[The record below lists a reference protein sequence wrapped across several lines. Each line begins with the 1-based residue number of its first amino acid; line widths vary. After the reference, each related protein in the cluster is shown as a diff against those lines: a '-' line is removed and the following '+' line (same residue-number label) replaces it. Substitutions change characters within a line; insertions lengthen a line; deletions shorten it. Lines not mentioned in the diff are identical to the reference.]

1 MIYIDQSYAI
11 SYNLHNS
18 QNQTNT
24 EAINSHNL
32 SSTQARNST
41 LDVDARW
48 TFRTTQTPNQPHSS
62 SFLAGNENEGN
73 PLHTDAR
80 PGLSRSP
87 RWRHNSYPPSSSHL
101 GGFPSPGFAGTDIG
115 QDRPGTSQPLEYA
128 DIVTVPKWYAGNIYD
143 LPRSLPQSVEL
154 PRSSTGEYQL
164 FVSGDYEI
172 RLFGDPHVREGS
184 EVPALN
190 IKLNVG
196 VEETSSLYIREPSQ
210 DVVCDLVDGF
220 AFGKAIGVGLRSTT
234 SWITVTKAI
243 LAQDLDGLEVQLA
256 QVTRLAPGQTR
267 IIPLE
272 LRQRSPIRM
281 ESLEIILSVESEAL
295 TSAQLK
301 VSLPLR
307 QLPRWTPGS
316 RIAIKASFFYAHSN
330 PTIFAVLPP
339 QLPHEGARS
348 LPILALRKYIK
359 LLIFYQ
365 RIDPP
370 KDGAGV
376 DILAHD
382 FWPEAMPKND
392 FSWIIMPA
400 GRTCWGLDWHGPSTQ
415 EAWDTVSALSG
426 ILQANGA
433 WKNQAFPSDSKV
445 VLIGHSNGGQGVWH
459 MSAHFPD
466 RVAAA
471 VPAAAYIKS
480 QAYVPL
486 IHARFAHY
494 MDPMLRAILESSL
507 TPDDNDLHLSNIAHI
522 PLLAVHG
529 GADGNVPTWH
539 SRELVNILRTLE
551 GNANL
556 KEDPGQDHWYSTVLT
571 NQDVQQ
577 FLDNHVRAE
586 NERVEAVPPS
596 FTLTVSNPSEV
607 GSLHGWRIH
616 SLHISGRLGSMRVD
630 ALDDIVKVSPNN
642 VQSFSLQDES
652 VISGIQEL
660 QAILTTAGPITIAY
674 DGDKA
679 FSLAK
684 RLAHDLYLY
693 HRLDSEL
700 TSEGDNSPHKPSA
713 GNSVVIGTLQSASVQ
728 RALREA
734 RTPFRL
740 RNGTLVLDGKPLP
753 TTTELP
759 FTPSFII
766 GLWKVQAAAHKV
778 NGKRVSVWSF
788 DKRGPDME
796 RLGPAAKDRTLEVL
810 KSEATSLSRL
820 RHPSILEMVEPLE
833 ETRTELVFATEPV
846 LSSLENAI
854 PGSGKHASLVELD
867 EVEIQKGVLQLCK
880 GLSFLHS
887 SAQLIHSNICPESII
902 INSAG
907 DWKISGLGLTIP
919 LLTNGNPTRWEFP
932 TFDGRVPAYIQRSF
946 DYMAPEYALDEQLL
960 TASDLYSLGCLVY
973 AVHNK
978 GSLPYKNHG
987 SLSGLRDNA
996 GKPVSGMERWD
1007 PDLQSLLRS
1016 LITRHATSRPT
1027 PSTLPSHP
1035 FFSSLPIST
1044 LNFLDRTNFTAKT
1057 REEKISFMKG
1067 LTGVLDKFT
1076 EGLQT
1081 RKILPSLL
1089 EEMKDTHL
1097 LPYILPNVFVIS
1109 QALAPTQFASLV
1121 LPSLKPLFAIKE
1133 PPQNMLT
1140 LLDNLSMLQSKTEKL
1155 VFKDHV
1161 LPLVY
1166 NALES
1171 EHPIVQER
1179 ALSTVPELCET
1190 VDYAEVQSVLFPRV
1204 CAVSSSTRI
1213 LSVKVAT
1220 LVTFLAMV
1228 KTLDKT
1234 ILTQQLVPLLS
1245 RIRTKEPA
1253 VMMATLSVQEAMGQ
1267 KVDREAVATLV
1278 LPQLWGMSMGPL
1290 LNLAQFQQ
1298 FMSVIKKLGDRV
1310 EREHN
1315 QFLRDS
1321 QRIEDRSA
1329 TAVNV
1334 NGSTAAA
1341 PVAADF
1347 EALVGKT
1354 NAAGVAASTALSAAD
1369 TGNSASWDD
1378 DVWGSLSKDTSSSAA
1393 RPSLLPKQTV

>member
-1 MIYIDQSYAI
+1 M
-11 SYNLHNS
+11 
-18 QNQTNT
+18 
-24 EAINSHNL
+24 
-32 SSTQARNST
+32 
-41 LDVDARW
+41 
-48 TFRTTQTPNQPHSS
+48 
-62 SFLAGNENEGN
+62 
-73 PLHTDAR
+73 
-80 PGLSRSP
+80 
-87 RWRHNSYPPSSSHL
+87 
-101 GGFPSPGFAGTDIG
+101 
-115 QDRPGTSQPLEYA
+115 
-128 DIVTVPKWYAGNIYD
+128 
-143 LPRSLPQSVEL
+143 SVEL
-154 PRSSTGEYQL
+154 PRSNTGEYQL

-172 RLFGDPHVREGS
+172 RLFGDPHVQEGS

-196 VEETSSLYIREPSQ
+196 VEGTNSLYTREPLQ
-210 DVVCDLVDGF
+210 DVVCDFVDGF
-220 AFGKAIGVGLRSTT
+220 AFGKAIGIGLRSTT
-234 SWITVTKAI
+234 NWITVTKAV
-243 LAQDLDGLEVQLA
+243 LAQNLDGIEVQLA

-272 LRQRSPIRM
+272 LRQSSPIRVA
-281 ESLEIILSVESEAL
+281 SLEITLSVESEAS
-295 TSAQLK
+295 TSTQLR

-307 QLPRWTPGS
+307 QLPGWTPGS
-316 RIAIKASFFYAHSN
+316 RITIKASFFYAHSN

-339 QLPHEGARS
+339 QLPHEGART
-348 LPILALRKYIK
+348 LPILALRKYIET
-359 LLIFYQ
+359 LTFCQ

-376 DILAHD
+376 DIHEHD
-382 FWPEAMPKND
+382 FWAEAMPKND

-400 GRTCWGLDWHGPSTQ
+400 GRTTWGLDWHGPSTQ
-415 EAWDTVSALSG
+415 EAWGTVSALSG
-426 ILQANGA
+426 ILQVNGA
-433 WKNQAFPSDSKV
+433 WRNQAFPSDSKV

-459 MSAHFPD
+459 MSTHFPD

-486 IHARFAHY
+486 THARFAHY
-494 MDPMLRAILESSL
+494 MDPMLRAIVESSL
-507 TPDDNDLHLSNIAHI
+507 TPDDNDLHLSNIVHI

-529 GADGNVPTWH
+529 GADGNVPAWH
-539 SRELVNILRTLE
+539 SRELVNILRTHE
-551 GNANL
+551 GNASL
-556 KEDPGQDHWYSTVLT
+556 KEDPGQDHWYNTVLK

-577 FLDNHVRAE
+577 FLDNHVRTDD
-586 NERVEAVPPS
+586 ERAVPPS

-616 SLHISGRLGSMRVD
+616 SLHISGRLGSLRVD
-630 ALDDIVKVSPNN
+630 APGDGIVRVSTNN
-642 VQSFSLQDES
+642 VESFSLQDES
-652 VISGIQEL
+652 VISGIKELTIGSQTFSRSHFTQFPVLFHLASGGWAATSDGSFSPSVPTRL
-660 QAILTTAGPITIAY
+660 QAILSTAGPINIAY
-674 DGDKA
+674 DGAQA

-684 RLAHDLYLY
+684 RLAHDLHLY

-700 TSEGDNSPHKPSA
+700 TSEGDNSPHTPSA
-713 GNSVVIGTLQSASVQ
+713 GNSVVIGTLKSTSVQ

-734 RTPFRL
+734 KTPFRL
-740 RNGTLVLDGKPLP
+740 QDGTLVLNGKPLP
-753 TTTELP
+753 TTTEY
-759 FTPSFII
+759 
-766 GLWKVQAAAHKV
+766 
-778 NGKRVSVWSF
+778 
-788 DKRGPDME
+788 ME

-867 EVEIQKGVLQLCK
+867 EIEIQKGVLQLCK

-960 TASDLYSLGCLVY
+960 TASDMYSLGCLVY

-996 GKPVSGMERWD
+996 GKPVPGMERWD

-1016 LITRHATSRPT
+1016 LVTRHGTSRPT

-1228 KTLDKT
+1228 KTLDK
-1234 ILTQQLVPLLS
+1234 V
-1245 RIRTKEPA
+1245 
-1253 VMMATLSVQEAMGQ
+1253 
-1267 KVDREAVATLV
+1267 
-1278 LPQLWGMSMGPL
+1278 
-1290 LNLAQFQQ
+1290 
-1298 FMSVIKKLGDRV
+1298 
-1310 EREHN
+1310 
-1315 QFLRDS
+1315 
-1321 QRIEDRSA
+1321 
-1329 TAVNV
+1329 
-1334 NGSTAAA
+1334 
-1341 PVAADF
+1341 
-1347 EALVGKT
+1347 
-1354 NAAGVAASTALSAAD
+1354 
-1369 TGNSASWDD
+1369 
-1378 DVWGSLSKDTSSSAA
+1378 
-1393 RPSLLPKQTV
+1393 